1 MTDRKTWEQRVGAWR
16 ASGQSAQKFAE
27 GRDYTVHMLRYWAR
41 RMDEEAAA
49 SSEPSIRLA
58 RIVRAPRE
66 VAPQS
71 IEAAQQ
77 PTGVALVLEVGGARV
92 QVPVGFERATLRAV
106 LEVLRES
113 ER

>member
-1 MTDRKTWEQRVGAWR
+1 MTDRKTWEQRVAAWR

-27 GRDYTVHMLRYWAR
+27 GRDYTVHMLRYWAG
-41 RMDEEAAA
+41 RMKEEAAL
-49 SSEPSIRLA
+49 SEPSIRLA
-58 RIVRAPRE
+58 RVVRAPKE
-66 VAPQS
+66 VAPQPK
-71 IEAAQQ
+71 EAARQ
-77 PTGVALVLEVGGARV
+77 PTGVALVLEIGGVRV

>member
-1 MTDRKTWEQRVGAWR
+1 MAAWR
-16 ASGQSAQKFAE
+16 ASGESAQKFAE

-41 RMDEEAAA
+41 RIDEEQAALAA

-58 RIVRAPRE
+58 RVVRAPK
-66 VAPQS
+66 
-71 IEAAQQ
+71 EAAPHPFEAARQ
-77 PTGVALVLEVGGARV
+77 PTGAALVLEVGGARV
-92 QVPVGFERATLRAV
+92 QVPAGFERATLRAV

>member
-1 MTDRKTWEQRVGAWR
+1 MAAWR
-16 ASGQSAQKFAE
+16 ASGESAQKFAE

-41 RMDEEAAA
+41 RIAEEAAA

-58 RIVRAPRE
+58 RVVRAP
-66 VAPQS
+66 A
-71 IEAAQQ
+71 EAAAL
-77 PTGVALVLEVGGARV
+77 PSATTRPPVGAALVLEVGGARV
-92 QVPVGFERATLRAV
+92 QVPAGFERATLRAV

>member
-1 MTDRKTWEQRVGAWR
+1 MTDRKTWEQRVAAWR

-27 GRDYTVHMLRYWAR
+27 GRDYTVHMLRYWAGR
-41 RMDEEAAA
+41 VKEEEAAP
-49 SSEPSIRLA
+49 SEESIRLA
-58 RIVRAPRE
+58 RVVRAPKD
-66 VAPQS
+66 VAPQPK
-71 IEAAQQ
+71 EAARQ
-77 PTGVALVLEVGGARV
+77 PTGVVLVLEIGGVRV